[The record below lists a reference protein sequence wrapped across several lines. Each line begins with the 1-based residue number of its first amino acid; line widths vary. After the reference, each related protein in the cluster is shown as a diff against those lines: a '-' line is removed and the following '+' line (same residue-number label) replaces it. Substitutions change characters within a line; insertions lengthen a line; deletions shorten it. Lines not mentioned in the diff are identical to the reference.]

1 MKKIFAFAACLLLGG
16 CMQAADPKD
25 IAQQYWQAMQAGD
38 YAKARSMVS
47 SSTQFTFDQYAKLPA
62 NEKTPLNAVALTDTR
77 AVVTTIINT
86 GNSSAQFNTVL
97 VLENGQWE
105 VDANE
110 THIPPATSSL
120 EQNLN
125 DMVKQLSSAMD
136 GNVDQMK
143 KTLSKGVDMLND
155 VVQNRSQ
162 EISESVNTKMKQLNQ
177 SIQDAMRKL
186 EQHRQQTTPPPDKN
200 NVI

>member
-1 MKKIFAFAACLLLGG
+1 MKKILTFAACLLLGG

-25 IAQQYWQAMQAGD
+25 VAQQYWKAMQAGD

-47 SSTQFTFDQYAKLPA
+47 SSTKHSFDQYAQLPA

-86 GNSSAQFNTVL
+86 GNSSAQFDTVL

-105 VDANE
+105 VDVNE

-125 DMVKQLSSAMD
+125 NMLKELSSAMD
-136 GNVDQMK
+136 GSVDQMK
-143 KTLSKGVDMLND
+143 KTLGEGVNMLND

-162 EISESVNTKMKQLNQ
+162 ELSESVSEKLKQLNQ
-177 SIQDAMRKL
+177 SIQDAMKKL
-186 EQHRQQTTPPPDKN
+186 DQRRQQKTPAT
-200 NVI
+200 

>member
-1 MKKIFAFAACLLLGG
+1 MKKTFAFAACLLLGG

-25 IAQQYWQAMQAGD
+25 IAQQYWQAMQTGD

-47 SSTQFTFDQYAKLPA
+47 SSTQPSFDQYAKLPA

-86 GNSSAQFNTVL
+86 GNSSVQFNTVM
-97 VLENGQWE
+97 VLDNGQWE

-125 DMVKQLSSAMD
+125 NMLEQLSSAMD

-143 KTLSKGVDMLND
+143 KTLSKGVNMLND

-162 EISESVNTKMKQLNQ
+162 EISESVNDKIKQLNQ
-177 SIQDAMRKL
+177 SIQDAMKKL
-186 EQHRQQTTPPPDKN
+186 EQRRQQKTPAPDKN

>member
-1 MKKIFAFAACLLLGG
+1 MKTILAFAGCLLISG

-47 SSTQFTFDQYAKLPA
+47 SSTQPSFDQYTKLPA

-86 GNSSAQFNTVL
+86 GNSSTQFNTVL
-97 VLENGQWE
+97 VLDNGQWE

-125 DMVKQLSSAMD
+125 DMLKQLSSAMD
-136 GNVDQMK
+136 GSVDQMK
-143 KTLSKGVDMLND
+143 KTLDEGVNMLND
-155 VVQNRSQ
+155 AVQNRSQ
-162 EISESVNTKMKQLNQ
+162 ELGESVNDKIKQLNQ
-177 SIQDAMRKL
+177 SIHDAMKKL
-186 EQHRQQTTPPPDKN
+186 EQQRQQKAPAPDKN